1 MRMTRRPVGV
11 PDSLAPVG
19 GSPAAQQRSARA
31 PLQAGVSVE
40 AGELERRRVKLG
52 WDGPRRVCESFDEAF
67 EWAMSQSRS
76 GDNIVLS
83 PGCASYD
90 WFPSFRERGEEFV
103 RLARTAA

>member
-1 MRMTRRPVGV
+1 MALMGET
-11 PDSLAPVG
+11 
-19 GSPAAQQRSARA
+19 
-31 PLQAGVSVE
+31 
-40 AGELERRRVKLG
+40 AGELERLLVEFG

-67 EWAMSQSRS
+67 DWAMAQSRS

-103 RLARTAA
+103 RMARTAA